1 MEVTE
6 EVMAADAKWDNIYD
20 SDENSQ
26 DVSLDNIDM
35 TSQTRDPIIKKDKNN
50 EEKIEEMLEDMH
62 H

>member
-35 TSQTRDPIIKKDKNN
+35 PSQTRDPIIKKDKNN
-50 EEKIEEMLEDMH
+50 EEKIEEMAEDMH